1 MHSVKPIPMLLA
13 ALALSV
19 AAACDDSPPPKN
31 PFDPPPKDYKEPPP
45 IKEAPKPK
53 GPPQLIIGSD
63 GPKVGWTTVA
73 VGKKDSQAK
82 LRKEIE
88 ANKDYFGDQPTSI
101 AVDRKAKLEWVIS
114 MIQELARVGSPKIT
128 IKTETRDE
136 FPKQLKFTPQSRVK
150 NPAGCS
156 IVTMVLKDRGTAVWT
171 VAGGRAA
178 KRAKGLAGPDLSTT
192 AETLE
197 RYIKKCESSHTMFVS
212 AQEGIEWGLAYDLA
226 ASAQKAKGANF
237 KVVVV
242 LEQEPVPGRE
252 VEL

>member
-1 MHSVKPIPMLLA
+1 MRSVKSIQVLLA

-19 AAACDDSPPPKN
+19 AAACDESPPPKN
-31 PFDPPPKDYKEPPP
+31 PFEPPPKDYKEPPP
-45 IKEAPKPK
+45 IKEAPKPE

-88 ANKDYFGDQPTSI
+88 ANKQHFGDQPTTV

-114 MIQELARVGSPKIT
+114 MVQELARVGSPSVT
-128 IKTETRDE
+128 IKTETREE
-136 FPKQLKFTPQSRVK
+136 FSNQLKFTPQSRVK
-150 NPAGCS
+150 RPEPCS
-156 IVTMVLKDRGTAVWT
+156 IVMMVLTDRGTAVWT
-171 VAGGRAA
+171 LAGGRAA
-178 KRAKGLAGPDLSTT
+178 KRSKGFAGPDLTTT

-197 RYIKKCESSHTMFVS
+197 RYIKKCESSETMFVS

-226 ASAQKAKGANF
+226 ASAQKVKGANF
-237 KVVVV
+237 KVVVL
-242 LEQEPVPGRE
+242 LEVEPVPGRK
-252 VEL
+252 VDL